1 MPHSTRS
8 LTQWLEQLERF
19 CAQAMSVDSLLGPYD
34 AARERKRLAVA
45 AGCGLT
51 GIQVAPEHGGFGA
64 LYSIK
69 ALVAQR
75 LASLDV
81 GVSMA
86 VINSQNVADD
96 LSQWLPIAVSQRW
109 VPGLLTG
116 DLIGCTALTEPAA
129 GSDFS
134 AITTHAVQ
142 TADGWRLQ
150 GEKTWI
156 INAQV
161 ADIFLVYAQT
171 EPGSGAAG
179 IAAFVVEAK
188 REGFERSIETF
199 TSAAALS
206 STGGFRLQGYLAK
219 ADELLHPPGLA
230 FKRALESI
238 NGARVYVAAMCVGM
252 LQESL
257 RIAQAYGQRRVTFGQ
272 ALAQHQGWRWAL
284 AEAAIDLE
292 AASALV
298 RRAAQAIDEGI
309 PSQDLAAKAKAFA
322 TRAAQRHL
330 PVLLHAMGAEG
341 LRDRYPLLRHVAA
354 AQVATLVDG
363 STEMLLERIS
373 KNLKIEVECNARI
386 SN

>member
-1 MPHSTRS
+1 MTQSTPS
-8 LTQWLEQLERF
+8 LTQWLEQLEHF
-19 CAQAMSVDSLLGPYD
+19 FAQAMSPASLLVPYD
-34 AARERKRLAVA
+34 SARERQRIAVA
-45 AGCGLT
+45 ASCGLT
-51 GIQVAPEHGGFGA
+51 GIQVGREHGGFGA

-69 ALVAQR
+69 AKLAQR
-75 LASLDV
+75 IASVDF

-96 LSQWLPIAVSQRW
+96 LSRWLPASVSKRW
-109 VPGLLTG
+109 VPGLLKG
-116 DLIGCTALTEPAA
+116 DQIGCTALTERAA

-134 AITTHAVQ
+134 AITTRAVQ
-142 TADGWRLQ
+142 TADGWRLD
-150 GEKTWI
+150 GEKVWI
-156 INAQV
+156 INAKI
-161 ADIFLVYAQT
+161 ADVFLVYAQT
-171 EPGSGAAG
+171 QPGAGAAG

-188 REGFERSIETF
+188 REGFQRSVEAF

-206 STGGFRLQGYLAK
+206 STGGFRLQGYVAQS
-219 ADELLHPPGLA
+219 DEMLHAPGMA

-257 RIAQAYGQRRVTFGQ
+257 RLAQAYGQRRQTFGQ
-272 ALAQHQGWRWAL
+272 NLEQHQGWRWVL

-298 RRAAQAIDEGI
+298 DCAAQAIDEGRQ
-309 PSQDLAAKAKAFA
+309 SQDLAAKAKVFA

-330 PVLLHAMGAEG
+330 PALLHAMGAEG
-341 LRDRYPLLRHVAA
+341 LRDSYPLMRHVAA
-354 AQVATLVDG
+354 TQVATLVDG

-373 KNLKIEVECNARI
+373 KNLKI
-386 SN
+386 